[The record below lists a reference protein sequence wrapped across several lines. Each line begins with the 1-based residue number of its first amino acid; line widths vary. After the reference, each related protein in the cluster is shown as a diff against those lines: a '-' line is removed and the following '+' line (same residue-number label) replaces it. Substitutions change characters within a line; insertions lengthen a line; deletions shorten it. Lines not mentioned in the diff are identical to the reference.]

1 MGIAKV
7 FALNANSEKEISQ
20 NNHSFSLVV
29 TRCITFPSFCKR
41 SSEKD
46 EDVKGIVII

>member
-1 MGIAKV
+1 MGITKV
-7 FALNANSEKEISQ
+7 FALNANSKKEISQ

-29 TRCITFPSFCKR
+29 TRCITFLYFCKR

-46 EDVKGIVII
+46 ENVKGSVIV